1 MLPPSPF
8 TLSSAQGLCPE
19 YDAAASQ
26 LARLQAAA
34 GRAVE
39 AFREVLAQRGHGAAV
54 LKKVRLVDYRGER
67 LLEVRAST
75 AACLGNCLPA

>member
-1 MLPPSPF
+1 
-8 TLSSAQGLCPE
+8 
-19 YDAAASQ
+19 
-26 LARLQAAA
+26 
-34 GRAVE
+34 VE